1 MLPLIRPMV
10 RPDLTEE
17 EFYHLQALT
26 LRRRL
31 RRVLGWL
38 TRKRERGAA
47 MGAPSDRS
55 VQGAP
60 QATAPMRCGCG
71 APSTS
76 RSASESAG

>member
-1 MLPLIRPMV
+1 MLPMIRPV
-10 RPDLTEE
+10 LRPDLTEE

-26 LRRRL
+26 LALTL

-38 TRKRERGAA
+38 LRKRERGAA
-47 MGAPSDRS
+47 TGAPSDRS
-55 VQGAP
+55 VQGGA

-76 RSASESAG
+76 SSASESAG